1 MNVSAT
7 GLFAAVISLGLLTS
21 PAVAGDAEKGKKV
34 FNKCKA
40 CHVVDQPKNKLGPHL
55 IGIVGRTSGSVEGF
69 KYSKALESANLV
81 WDEATLDKF
90 LAKPKAVVKG
100 TKMSFAG
107 LKKESERADVIAY
120 LKSIPAR

>member
-1 MNVSAT
+1 MYRSAT
-7 GLFAAVISLGLLTS
+7 GIFAAVIAACLLAT
-21 PAVAGDAEKGKKV
+21 PAQAQDAEKGKRV

-40 CHVVDQPKNKLGPHL
+40 CHEIDKPKSKLGPHL

-69 KYSKALESANLV
+69 KYSKAMQEANLV

-90 LAKPKAVVKG
+90 LAKPKDLVKG

-107 LKKESERADVIAY
+107 LKKDSERADVIAY
-120 LKSIPAR
+120 LKSLPAK